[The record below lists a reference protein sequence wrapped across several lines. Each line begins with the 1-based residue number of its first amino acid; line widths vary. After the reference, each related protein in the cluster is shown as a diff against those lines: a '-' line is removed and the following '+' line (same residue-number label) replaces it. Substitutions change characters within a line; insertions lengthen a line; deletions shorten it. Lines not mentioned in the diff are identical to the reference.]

1 VTARRVRLA
10 APSFGMRILA
20 RCAKAHPTV
29 LLLLSLVACTRGS
42 TSDNP
47 PIHLNPNMD
56 DQPRYEAQ
64 ASSDFFYDGK
74 AMRTPVAGT
83 VARGALAESAAFAT
97 GMVGGA
103 PVDASPIPVGEELL
117 ARGGERYAIYCG
129 PCHAENGDG
138 ESMLKERSGVATAD
152 LTQDRLLTVGD
163 GYLFDVI
170 THGFGLM
177 PGYAYPIPPEDRWA
191 IVAWVRKL
199 QSEREPPAA
208 TPEAEAAVDESAE
221 PTQPA
226 TDEGATDGEEAS

>member
-1 VTARRVRLA
+1 MCHATLVALA
-10 APSFGMRILA
+10 LLA
-20 RCAKAHPTV
+20 TT
-29 LLLLSLVACTRGS
+29 ACTRGS

-64 ASSDFFYDGK
+64 ASSDFFYDGA

-83 VARGALAESAAFAT
+83 VARGSLVENAALVT
-97 GMVGGA
+97 GMAGGA
-103 PVDASPIPVGEELL
+103 PVDASPIPVDEDLL

-129 PCHAENGDG
+129 PCHAQNGNG
-138 ESMLKERSGVATAD
+138 QSMLRERSGVATTD

-163 GYLFDVI
+163 GYLFDVV
-170 THGFGLM
+170 TNGFGLM

-199 QSEREPPAA
+199 QAEREPAA
-208 TPEAEAAVDESAE
+208 APEAEAAGPAEAAVEESDAVGPAPEAAGEPAPEPAE
-221 PTQPA
+221 DPGSETTA
-226 TDEGATDGEEAS
+226 DGEEAS

>member
-1 VTARRVRLA
+1 
-10 APSFGMRILA
+10 
-20 RCAKAHPTV
+20 
-29 LLLLSLVACTRGS
+29 
-42 TSDNP
+42 
-47 PIHLNPNMD
+47 MD

-103 PVDASPIPVGEELL
+103 PVDSSPIAIDKELL

-129 PCHAENGDG
+129 PCHAEKGNG
-138 ESMLKERSGVATAD
+138 ESMLRERSGVATAD

-177 PGYAYPIPPEDRWA
+177 SGYGYPIPPEDRWA

-199 QSEREPPAA
+199 QSERDPAA
-208 TPEAEAAVDESAE
+208 PTAEAADAE
-221 PTQPA
+221 DGLAPDAEDSQAPEAAVEASGETPA
-226 TDEGATDGEEAS
+226 PDPVETPTDEGAADGEEAS

>member
-1 VTARRVRLA
+1 
-10 APSFGMRILA
+10 
-20 RCAKAHPTV
+20 
-29 LLLLSLVACTRGS
+29 
-42 TSDNP
+42 
-47 PIHLNPNMD
+47 MD

-103 PVDASPIPVGEELL
+103 PVDSSPIAIDKELL

-129 PCHAENGDG
+129 PCHAENGNG
-138 ESMLKERSGVATAD
+138 ESMLRERSGVATAD

-170 THGFGLM
+170 THGLGLM
-177 PGYAYPIPPEDRWA
+177 SGYGYPIPPEDRWA

-199 QSEREPPAA
+199 QSERDPAA
-208 TPEAEAAVDESAE
+208 PTAEAAEAADAEDGLAPEAAVEASGETPAPNRVDPVDPVET
-221 PTQPA
+221 P
-226 TDEGATDGEEAS
+226 TDEGAADGEEAS